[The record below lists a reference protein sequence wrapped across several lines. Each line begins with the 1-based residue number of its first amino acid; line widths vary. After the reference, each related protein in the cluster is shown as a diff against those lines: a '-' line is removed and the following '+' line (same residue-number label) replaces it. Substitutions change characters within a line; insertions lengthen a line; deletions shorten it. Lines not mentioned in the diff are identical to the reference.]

1 MSLLDFSF
9 NTREQSATE
18 LGSLA
23 GPSPTPLRHFPRK
36 RQTKNGVDITIIVI
50 TIIILIVIIITISIS
65 IMKIMMT

>member
-1 MSLLDFSF
+1 MKFTF

-36 RQTKNGVDITIIVI
+36 RQAKNGVGI
-50 TIIILIVIIITISIS
+50 TIIINITIITITISIS
-65 IMKIMMT
+65 IMKMMMT

>member
-23 GPSPTPLRHFPRK
+23 GPSPTPLRHFPKK
-36 RQTKNGVDITIIVI
+36 RQTKNGVGI
-50 TIIILIVIIITISIS
+50 TIIITIVITTIIITTIIITI
-65 IMKIMMT
+65 

>member
-36 RQTKNGVDITIIVI
+36 RQTKNGVGI
-50 TIIILIVIIITISIS
+50 TIIITIIIITISIS